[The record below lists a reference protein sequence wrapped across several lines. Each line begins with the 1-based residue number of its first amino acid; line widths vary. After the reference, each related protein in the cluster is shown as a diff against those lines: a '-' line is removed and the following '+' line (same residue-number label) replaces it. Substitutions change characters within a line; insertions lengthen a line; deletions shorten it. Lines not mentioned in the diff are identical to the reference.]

1 MYVNLFVCFRCLKKK
16 SNIMDDRSNDDV
28 IMRNSDISN
37 LLRINF
43 ILDDNTPKIIDVK
56 RKIENNFSCDK
67 CGKSYS
73 RKDSLKRH
81 LNNFDHDEDKIRIKK
96 EIKSEIRNDLL
107 DKDNMD
113 AETRLTYETDPVI
126 TDGENEPLDT
136 VERAVHEGLNDE
148 KKSFDHG
155 DQILTKKDTK
165 LEIKN
170 KPLDKDNM
178 DVESHSYKTEPM
190 ATDGQKDLQIIND
203 HTYCLSYKIDPMIID
218 DQRKIV
224 NNFSCDKCGK
234 SYARKDG
241 LKRHLNSFD
250 HDDKISIK
258 SEIINQPLDKDIMD
272 VETLSYETVPMIIED
287 ETDPKMNNNFEFK
300 EEYSETQLEL
310 DLLIN
315 EMRQKHQWTFRGE
328 PWIAN
333 PIVRDHFLGPL
344 LDNFQEI

>member
-1 MYVNLFVCFRCLKKK
+1 
-16 SNIMDDRSNDDV
+16 MDDRSNDDV

-67 CGKSYS
+67 CEKSYS

-113 AETRLTYETDPVI
+113 AETPLTYETDPVI
-126 TDGENEPLDT
+126 TDGKNEPLDT
-136 VERAVHEGLNDE
+136 VERAVHEGN
-148 KKSFDHG
+148 
-155 DQILTKKDTK
+155 
-165 LEIKN
+165 
-170 KPLDKDNM
+170 KDNM

-203 HTYCLSYKIDPMIID
+203 HTYCLSYEIDPMIID

-250 HDDKISIK
+250 HDDKSSIK

>member
-1 MYVNLFVCFRCLKKK
+1 
-16 SNIMDDRSNDDV
+16 MDDRSNDDV

-67 CGKSYS
+67 CEKSYS
-73 RKDSLKRH
+73 RKVSLKRH
-81 LNNFDHDEDKIRIKK
+81 LNNFDHDEDKIPIKK

-136 VERAVHEGLNDE
+136 VERAVHEGN
-148 KKSFDHG
+148 
-155 DQILTKKDTK
+155 
-165 LEIKN
+165 
-170 KPLDKDNM
+170 KDNM

-190 ATDGQKDLQIIND
+190 ATDGQKDLQIIHD

-224 NNFSCDKCGK
+224 NNFSCDKCGN

>member
-1 MYVNLFVCFRCLKKK
+1 
-16 SNIMDDRSNDDV
+16 MDDRSNDDV

-56 RKIENNFSCDK
+56 RKIENNFSCGK

-73 RKDSLKRH
+73 RKDGLQRH
-81 LNNFDHDEDKIRIKK
+81 LKSFDHDEDKIPIKK
-96 EIKSEIRNDLL
+96 EIKSEIRNELL

-126 TDGENEPLDT
+126 TDGKNEPLDT
-136 VERAVHEGLNDE
+136 VERAVHEGN
-148 KKSFDHG
+148 
-155 DQILTKKDTK
+155 
-165 LEIKN
+165 
-170 KPLDKDNM
+170 KDNM

-203 HTYCLSYKIDPMIID
+203 HTYCLSYKTDPMIID

>member
-1 MYVNLFVCFRCLKKK
+1 
-16 SNIMDDRSNDDV
+16 MDDRSNDDV

-56 RKIENNFSCDK
+56 RKIENNFSCGK

-73 RKDSLKRH
+73 RKDGLQRH
-81 LNNFDHDEDKIRIKK
+81 LKSFDHDEDKIPIKK
-96 EIKSEIRNDLL
+96 EIKSEIRNELL

-113 AETRLTYETDPVI
+113 AETRLTYETDPGI

-136 VERAVHEGLNDE
+136 VERAVHEGN
-148 KKSFDHG
+148 
-155 DQILTKKDTK
+155 
-165 LEIKN
+165 
-170 KPLDKDNM
+170 KDNM

-203 HTYCLSYKIDPMIID
+203 HTYCLSYKTDPMIID

-250 HDDKISIK
+250 HDGKISIK

-287 ETDPKMNNNFEFK
+287 ETDPKMNNNFKFK

-333 PIVRDHFLGPL
+333 PIVQDHFLGPL